1 MELVKLYKK
10 LKVATNLMNCGREYC
25 GRAFVMMNCGQN
37 GQDFNGIIK
46 KGNVSNRICRD
57 YIKIAQ
63 VTSDHI

>member
-25 GRAFVMMNCGQN
+25 GRVFVMMNCGEN

-46 KGNVSNRICRD
+46 KVMPATGYVGI
-57 YIKIAQ
+57 ILK
-63 VTSDHI
+63 